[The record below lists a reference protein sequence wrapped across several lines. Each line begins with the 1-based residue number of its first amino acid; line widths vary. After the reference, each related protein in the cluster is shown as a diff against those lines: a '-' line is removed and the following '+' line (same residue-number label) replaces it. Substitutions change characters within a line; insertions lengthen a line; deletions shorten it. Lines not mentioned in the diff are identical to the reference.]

1 MQTYNIM
8 VVYFKKP
15 TQQGKICGDG
25 HLHANFIRTLLCS
38 TLILLY
44 EVSEMTVPEHQSSD
58 DKQHAV
64 NRNKG
69 AQRAKRDKVLR
80 IPVLPE
86 EERVIKAKACEA
98 GLTVAEYLRNLGLGY
113 SVPSMID
120 NRQVDAL
127 LKINADLGR
136 LGGLIKLW
144 LTNDERTKYIGKSQL
159 YMTLDTI
166 QETQSVMLKEIM
178 KLRK

>member
-1 MQTYNIM
+1 
-8 VVYFKKP
+8 
-15 TQQGKICGDG
+15 
-25 HLHANFIRTLLCS
+25 
-38 TLILLY
+38 
-44 EVSEMTVPEHQSSD
+44 MTDPERQKSG
-58 DKQHAV
+58 DKQKTM
-64 NRNKG
+64 NGKKDTGRTKRN
-69 AQRAKRDKVLR
+69 KVLR

-86 EERVIKAKACEA
+86 EERVIKAKAYEA

-113 SVPSMID
+113 SVTSIID

-159 YMTLDTI
+159 YMTLDAI